1 MTMKKIYF
9 VLFLVFLCTVLK
21 NANAQI
27 AAWDFTGAA
36 APATFAATTFNAN
49 LVATAGA
56 NNITRGPGAA
66 ASAGGNSFRTVGF
79 QNNGIATTNT
89 DYFQITLTAQTGFT
103 VSLSTIDARMAGTAT
118 YAAAPGVSQQFAYSL
133 DGTNFTLIGAP
144 SVTVGTPATLTQIDV
159 TGIGALQNVAAG
171 TTVTLRYYA
180 TGQTTTGGW
189 GFNSPALG
197 QNGLAIGGSVTAA
210 GGTPNIIVNPT
221 SRTGFLSTVSV
232 ASAEQ
237 SYDVS
242 GTDLTANIIIT
253 PPAGYEISTGTG
265 GGFVP
270 TNPITL
276 TPGGGTVPVTPIYI
290 RLNSATLG
298 VNAGNITNTSTGS
311 NNPNVSVSGNV
322 IDAEPTAQGVITV
335 GTVTNN
341 SIEVTLTPGNGAKQL
356 LVIHALTPVVS
367 TPVDATSYTAN
378 TAYAAGSNLGANTYV
393 VYNGVSGNGGAPIT
407 ITGLTVAT
415 QYHFAVYE
423 FNDGGGI
430 AGAANYL
437 LTTPGTTNATT
448 LNIVN
453 TYIWSGA
460 NGTLW
465 TDPLNWLPAR
475 ISPSTNDSLLFLGPL
490 TVTVTGVPA
499 ETIGYL
505 GISLGSNVTLQA
517 AVNNTILNIGAGFAG
532 EELELDASSQ
542 LNISGA
548 NAYTINLPTG
558 NSSIIDGSM
567 TFSGGAHKLTAVD
580 GGSVTFNTGAS
591 FTAGTAFSG
600 NAFGTTNLNSI
611 VFISGSVYNQIAG
624 GNPFGAGQPNSVVVF
639 QTGSLF
645 RMLSNLAPSLSGRTY
660 ADFEIDNAAFSQSGT
675 GGGALSIDNLTITQG
690 VLLGLNTTGGI
701 SIKGN
706 ITTVAGSTL
715 NFMSI
720 AANTVTFNGTAAQA
734 INIGGTLGWS
744 GFESLTINNAA
755 GVELNSNITLG
766 ATTTLA
772 LTAGILKLNAPATM
786 LTLSA
791 GTALTGGNSNAS
803 YVDGKVRKI
812 GNTDFTFPIGKTG
825 FGYVPIRVS
834 NFVGGVATDQF
845 DAEYLRG
852 NARLLGPILP
862 AALVD
867 HVSGCDWWTLDRTN
881 GTPTV
886 DVTAFW
892 SANNV
897 CTGTYIDNL
906 ATLALVHFDGVNW
919 NSSSVGFNPFP
930 NGTIAA
936 GDITWPSV
944 TTFSPFAF
952 GSTSTDNPLPISINY
967 FTGIKQ
973 GSNHL
978 LNWKVTCT
986 NTPTVNIVLERSSD
1000 ARNYASVYSVTA
1012 TALQCQQPFNY
1023 TDAGPA
1029 KGVNYYRLKLTDAN
1043 GKVSYSSV
1051 VNLINAASGIDIL
1064 NISPNPIVGGTFS
1077 LKLSAAQKTNM
1088 ELLIT
1093 DMQGRMI
1100 QKQVVNAVAGF
1111 NQVPVDVRGLAA
1123 GTYQLVGYSSEGR
1136 TRILRFVIQ

>member
-1 MTMKKIYF
+1 MKKIYF
-9 VLFLVFLCTVLK
+9 VLSLVFLCAGLK
-21 NANAQI
+21 NVNAQI

-36 APATFAATTFNAN
+36 TPVTFAATTFNAN
-49 LVATAGA
+49 LVAAAGA

-79 QNNGIATTNT
+79 QNNGISTANT
-89 DYFQITLTAQTGFT
+89 DYFQITLTAATGYT
-103 VSLSTIDARMAGTAT
+103 VSLSTIDARLAGTAS
-118 YAAAPGVSQQFAYSL
+118 YCVAPGVSQQFAYSL
-133 DGTNFTLIGAP
+133 DGTNFTLIGTPQA
-144 SVTVGTPATLTQIDV
+144 TIGTPGTLTQIDV

-180 TGQTTTGGW
+180 SGQTTTGGW
-189 GFNSPALG
+189 GFNSPAAT
-197 QNGLAIGGSVTAA
+197 QNGLAIGGSVTPAS
-210 GGTPNIIVNPT
+210 GTPNIVVNPT

-232 ASAEQ
+232 PSAEQ

-242 GTDLTANIIIT
+242 GTDLTGDITIT

-290 RLNSATLG
+290 RMNSAVLG
-298 VNAGNITNTSTGS
+298 VNAGNITNTSAGS
-311 NNPNVSVSGNV
+311 NNPNVSLSGNV
-322 IDAEPTAQGVITV
+322 IDAEPTAQGAITV

-341 SIEVTLTPGNGAKQL
+341 SIEVTLTAGNGAKQL
-356 LVIHALTPVVS
+356 LVVHAVTPVVS
-367 TPVDATSYTAN
+367 TPADATSYTAN
-378 TAYAAGSNLGANTYV
+378 TVYAGGSNLGANTYV

-407 ITGLTVAT
+407 ITGLAVAT

-423 FNDGGGI
+423 FNDGGGT

-437 LTTPGTTNATT
+437 LTTPGTANATT

-460 NGTLW
+460 NSTLW

-475 ISPSTNDSLLFLGPL
+475 ISPSTNDSLLFVGPL

-505 GISLGSNVTLQA
+505 GISLGSSVTLQA
-517 AVNNTILNIGAGFAG
+517 AVNNTTLNIGAGFVG
-532 EELELDASSQ
+532 EELELDNSSQ

-558 NSSIIDGSM
+558 NSSILDGSM
-567 TFSGGAHKLTAVD
+567 TFTGGAHKLTAAD
-580 GGSVTFNTGAS
+580 AGGITFNTGAS
-591 FTAGTAFSG
+591 FTAGTGFSG
-600 NAFGTTNLNSI
+600 NAFGTTNLNSV
-611 VFISGSVYNQIAG
+611 VFISGSVYNQVAG

-645 RMLSNLAPSLSGRTY
+645 RMLGNLAPSLSGRTY
-660 ADFEIDNAAFSQSGT
+660 ADLEIDNAAFSQSGT

-690 VLLGLNTTGGI
+690 LLLGLNTTGGI

-706 ITTVAGSTL
+706 INTVAGSTL
-715 NFMSI
+715 NFLS
-720 AANTVTFNGTAAQA
+720 ASANTVTFDGTAAQA
-734 INIGGTLGWS
+734 VNIGGTFGWS

-755 GVELNSNITLG
+755 GVDLNRDITLG

-786 LTLSA
+786 ITLSA
-791 GTALTGGNSNAS
+791 GTTLTGGNSNAS

-812 GNTDFTFPIGKTG
+812 GNTDFTFPVGKTG
-825 FGYVPIRVS
+825 FGYVPIGVS
-834 NFVGGVATDQF
+834 NFAGAPVTDEF
-845 DAEYLRG
+845 TAEYVRG
-852 NARLLGPILP
+852 NARLLGPVTAIGL
-862 AALVD
+862 D
-867 HVSGCDWWTLDRTN
+867 HVSGCDYWTLDKT
-881 GTPTV
+881 GSA
-886 DVTAFW
+886 TATDITAYW

-897 CTGTYIDNL
+897 CNGTYIDVV
-906 ATLALVHFDGVNW
+906 ADVVIAHFDGTNW
-919 NSSSVGFNPFP
+919 NAF
-930 NGTIAA
+930 GTIGTAA
-936 GDITWPSV
+936 GLPAAGNVVWTGV
-944 TTFSPFAF
+944 TAFSPFSL
-952 GSTSTDNPLPISINY
+952 GSTSLNNPLPITINY
-967 FTGIKQ
+967 FTGLKQ
-973 GSNHL
+973 SGGHL

-1000 ARNYASVYSVTA
+1000 GRNYTSVHNIAA
-1012 TALQCQQPFNY
+1012 TALQCQQPFSY
-1023 TDAGPA
+1023 TDANPA

-1043 GKVSYSSV
+1043 GKTTYSSV
-1051 VNLINAASGIDIL
+1051 VSLINAASGIDIL
-1064 NISPNPIVGGTFS
+1064 NITPNPIVGGTFN

-1088 ELLIT
+1088 EVMIT
-1093 DMQGRMI
+1093 DMQGRML

-1111 NQVPVDVRGLAA
+1111 NVVPVDVRNLSA
-1123 GTYQLVGYSSEGR
+1123 GTYQLVGYSNEGR

>member
-9 VLFLVFLCTVLK
+9 VLSLVFLGAGASAQLLQWNTFGNAGTETTEPSVANNANISAANLTQGTITAAANGNRFGGSGWFNTGNTAGGNTLAEAVAGNDYIQFIVTPNGGFSFTPTSFVFVWDRSGTGPQNVTLRSSVDGFTADLGTVTAIVSAAFATNTITIAGLTNITTATTFRLYGYGASATTGTGGFDA
-21 NANAQI
+21 NANAV
-27 AAWDFTGAA
+27 
-36 APATFAATTFNAN
+36 N
-49 LVATAGA
+49 V
-56 NNITRGPGAA
+56 
-66 ASAGGNSFRTVGF
+66 
-79 QNNGIATTNT
+79 
-89 DYFQITLTAQTGFT
+89 TL
-103 VSLSTIDARMAGTAT
+103 
-118 YAAAPGVSQQFAYSL
+118 
-133 DGTNFTLIGAP
+133 N
-144 SVTVGTPATLTQIDV
+144 
-159 TGIGALQNVAAG
+159 G
-171 TTVTLRYYA
+171 TTA
-180 TGQTTTGGW
+180 
-189 GFNSPALG
+189 P
-197 QNGLAIGGSVTAA
+197 IGGI
-210 GGTPNIIVNPT
+210 PNIVVTPT

-232 ASAEQ
+232 PSAEQ

-242 GTDLTANIIIT
+242 GTDLTGNITIT

-276 TPGGGTVPVTPIYI
+276 TQAGGSVPLTPIYI

-298 VNAGNITNTSTGS
+298 VNAGNITNVSAGS
-311 NNPNVSVSGNV
+311 NNPNVSLSGNV
-322 IDAEPTAQGVITV
+322 IDAEPTTQGAITV

-378 TAYAAGSNLGANTYV
+378 TVYAVGSNLGANTYV
-393 VYNGVSGNGGAPIT
+393 VYNGVSGNGGVPIT
-407 ITGLTVAT
+407 ITGLAVAT

-437 LTTPGTTNATT
+437 LTTPGLANATT
-448 LNIVN
+448 LNVVN

-465 TDPLNWLPAR
+465 TDPINWLPAR

-517 AVNNTILNIGAGFAG
+517 AVNNTTLTIGAGFGG

-567 TFSGGAHKLTAVD
+567 TFTGGAHKFTAVD
-580 GGSVTFNTGAS
+580 AGSVTFNTGAS

-690 VLLGLNTTGGI
+690 LLLGLNTTGGI

-715 NFMSI
+715 NFLSV
-720 AANTVTFNGTAAQA
+720 AANTVTFNGTSAQTV
-734 INIGGTLGWS
+734 NIGGTFGWS
-744 GFESLTINNAA
+744 VFESLTINNAA
-755 GVELNSNITLG
+755 GVELNRDITLG

-772 LTAGILKLNAPATM
+772 LTAGILKLNAPTTM
-786 LTLSA
+786 LTMSA
-791 GTALTGGNSNAS
+791 GTTLTGGNTNAS

-812 GNTDFTFPIGKTG
+812 GNTDFTFPVGKTN

-834 NFVGGVATDQF
+834 NFVGGAATDQF

-852 NARLLGPILP
+852 NARLLGPVTDPMIN
-862 AALVD
+862 

-897 CTGTYIDNL
+897 CNGTYIDNL

-919 NSSSVGFNPFP
+919 NSSSVGFNPPP

-952 GSTSTDNPLPISINY
+952 GSTAVDNPLPITINY
-967 FTGIKQ
+967 FTGVKQ
-973 GSNHL
+973 SGNHL

-1000 ARNYASVYSVTA
+1000 ARNYASVYSLTA
-1012 TALQCQQPFNY
+1012 TALQCQQPFAY
-1023 TDAGPA
+1023 TDASPV

-1051 VNLINAASGIDIL
+1051 VNLINAATGIDIL

-1100 QKQVVNAVAGF
+1100 QKQVVNAAAGF

-1136 TRILRFVIQ
+1136 TRILRFVIQSNQ